1 MSEYG
6 CKLCRVLD
14 ERGLADYDERML
26 AQWRG
31 ETGPRK
37 GYRTL
42 ATDFNTT
49 LLRREMDRAGVST
62 LGDEAESKYGRLT
75 GDNEAVAREVREVLR
90 GEGVPIDDLEA
101 DFVSYGAVRT
111 HFKSCLE
118 ADYDPDISQTA
129 SDWERTTIDIARS
142 TATEKTAEAVG
153 ALVSSGTLEIGGEP
167 SIEVDISIE
176 CSSCHTRI
184 PVDRAIRRG
193 YVCRCDDSGDVSVH
207 NV

>member
-14 ERGLADYDERML
+14 ERGLVDYDERML

-42 ATDFNTT
+42 ATEFNTM

-62 LGDEAESKYGRLT
+62 LGDEAESKYARLT
-75 GDNEAVAREVREVLR
+75 GDNEAVAREVREVLK
-90 GEGVPIDDLEA
+90 GEGVPIDELEA

-111 HFKSCLE
+111 HIKSCLNS
-118 ADYDPDISQTA
+118 DYEPEVSSKK

-142 TATEKTAEAVG
+142 TAVEKTTEAVG
-153 ALVSSGTLEIGGEP
+153 AMISSESLEIGGEP
-167 SIEVDISIE
+167 SVKVDISVE

-184 PVDRAIRRG
+184 PVERAIRRG
-193 YVCRCDDSGDVSVH
+193 YVCRCGTDSEVST
-207 NV
+207 

>member
-42 ATDFNTT
+42 ATEFNTM

-62 LGDEAESKYGRLT
+62 LGDEAESKYSRLT

-90 GEGVPIDDLEA
+90 GEGIPIDDLET

-111 HFKSCLE
+111 HIKSCLKS
-118 ADYDPDISQTA
+118 DYNPETSSDK
-129 SDWERTTIDIARS
+129 SDWERTAIDIARS
-142 TATEKTAEAVG
+142 TAKEKTTEAVG
-153 ALVSSGTLEIGGEP
+153 ALVSSGSLEIGGKP
-167 SIEVDISIE
+167 SIDVDISVE
-176 CSSCHTRI
+176 CSACHARI
-184 PVDRAIRRG
+184 PVERAIRRG
-193 YVCRCDDSGDVSVH
+193 YVCQCASDDDVSTE
-207 NV
+207 NA